1 MSESVVKV
9 PESGEKIDSGKK
21 GESKNEWGSNLQFL
35 LAMIGSAV
43 GLGNIWRYPYV
54 LFSSG
59 GGAFFIPYIIAVL
72 LMGIPFL
79 ILEYSVGY
87 NFKSSF
93 AKGLRKINKK
103 LEFLGWVLPL
113 ATFVIMIYYST
124 IIGWIGVYVFLSFTK
139 GWGNDPDTFFG
150 AKVLQASDSVS
161 GLAHFVPFVALSMLI
176 SWAIFWI
183 ISHKK
188 LEKGLG
194 KVSNILVP
202 LLFIIMIIIV
212 IYSLTL
218 DGASIGLHELFSPK
232 WDTLLKFD
240 IWMAA
245 FGQIIFSLSL
255 GTSTAFTY
263 AGYSGKDTDLVTNAL
278 TIAVA
283 NCGFE
288 NFCSLGVFSILGYMA
303 KMEGTGINDVVK
315 QGASLVFVAYP
326 AVLNK
331 LGGFAYVLGPAF
343 FITVYLAGLTSIL
356 SMIEPLSF
364 CIQNKFNWTRPRTMS
379 ILSAIG
385 AALSMMFAT
394 SYGGDLLGFIDT
406 YINQVCILFCII
418 LECFAFAWVFKAE
431 KTMKTL
437 NDRSKSIKVGMWWI
451 IIVKYILPIFIAV
464 VWVGGLID
472 IVKSGTYAQTIVFI
486 IMTVILAIFTI
497 FFTLKKANNE
507 NWDETENRL

>member
-1 MSESVVKV
+1 MAA
-9 PESGEKIDSGKK
+9 D
-21 GESKNEWGSNLQFL
+21 KNEWGSNLQFL

-54 LFSSG
+54 LYSSG
-59 GGAFFIPYIIAVL
+59 GGAFFIPYIIAIL

-103 LEFLGWVLPL
+103 LEFLGWILPF

-124 IIGWIGVYVFLSFTK
+124 IIGWIGIYVVLSFYK
-139 GWGNDPDTFFG
+139 GWGNDPKQFFG
-150 AKVLQASDSVS
+150 GSVLKANSELS
-161 GLAHFVPFVALSMLI
+161 GMTEFVPLVAISMLI
-176 SWAIFWI
+176 SWSIFWLV
-183 ISHKK
+183 SHKQ

-218 DGASIGLHELFSPK
+218 EGASIGLKELFSPK
-232 WDTLLKFD
+232 WSTLKSFD

-263 AGYSGKDTDLVTNAL
+263 AGYSGKETDLVTNAI
-278 TIAVA
+278 TIAFA

-288 NFCSLGVFSILGYMA
+288 NFCALGVFSILGYMA
-303 KMEGTGINDVVK
+303 KLQAKDISKVVDQGTG
-315 QGASLVFVAYP
+315 LVFVAYP
-326 AVLNK
+326 TILNVLGN
-331 LGGFAYVLGPAF
+331 FAYVLGPAF

-364 CIQNKFNWTRPRTMS
+364 CIQNKFTWSRQKTMTVLS
-379 ILSAIG
+379 IIG
-385 AALSMMFAT
+385 AILSMMFAT
-394 SYGGDLLGFIDT
+394 GYGGDLLGIIDT
-406 YINQVCILFCII
+406 YINQVCVLLCIVF
-418 LECFAFAWVFKAE
+418 ECFAYAWLFKAE
-431 KTMKTL
+431 KTIKTL
-437 NDRSKSIKVGMWWI
+437 NDRSKTLKVGKWWI
-451 IIVKYILPIFIAV
+451 IIVKYILPIFVSI
-464 VWVGGLID
+464 VWVGGIID
-472 IVKSGTYAQTIVFI
+472 IIKNGSIIQTVIFI
-486 IMTVILAIFTI
+486 IMTVILGALTCIFT
-497 FFTLKKANNE
+497 FKHATNE
-507 NWDETENRL
+507 LWDEAENRL